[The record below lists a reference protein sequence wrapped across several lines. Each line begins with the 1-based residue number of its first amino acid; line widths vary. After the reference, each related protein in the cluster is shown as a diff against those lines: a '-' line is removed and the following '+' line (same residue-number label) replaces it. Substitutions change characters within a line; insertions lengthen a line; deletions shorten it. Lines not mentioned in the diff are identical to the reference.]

1 MMFFIDLMFALVLA
15 MSFSLFLPGTFGW
28 RRPGQEVLWDNMVFL
43 FCLIFLISWAGGVW
57 LPQFGPV
64 WRGGYWLP
72 FLLTA
77 LVVVMLLFA
86 VAPPQPPRNRRQAI
100 ERATQEIAA
109 ERSLGGFF
117 WVLVIGSGI
126 AIMIHYL
133 GQVPW
138 LRAVFYGT
146 SSGG

>member
-1 MMFFIDLMFALVLA
+1 MMFFTDLMFALVLA
-15 MSFSLFLPGTFGW
+15 MVLSLLLPGAFGW
-28 RRPGQEVLWDNMVFL
+28 KRPGQEIVWDNMIFL
-43 FCLIFLISWAGGVW
+43 FFLIFLVAWAGGVW

-77 LVVVMLLFA
+77 FFVVMLLFA
-86 VAPPQPPRNRRQAI
+86 VVPPSPPRTRRQAI
-100 ERATQEIAA
+100 ERATLEMAA
-109 ERSLGGFF
+109 ERSLGVFF
-117 WVLVIGSGI
+117 WLLVIGSGV

-138 LRAVFYGT
+138 LRSVFYGT
-146 SSGG
+146 ANRG